1 MGKLNDSLLSGSTG
15 RTGRL
20 VVANVAGTEILR
32 VRPKKRTSGPSPKQL
47 LIQDRMKQCY
57 AFILPYKGFASLYF
71 GTKQGMRSCYNQAIT
86 NLLNAYKLD
95 FNLLTITPEYSV
107 IQFARGSLL
116 AAIPTGLSSPS
127 AGSFTVE
134 WYNNAA
140 GDPDRETDQLQLLYV
155 AEGEKSPLF
164 IENMGE
170 RRDTTLTVNI
180 PPNLQGKMIHVWI
193 TFRSQDMIQVSL
205 SSYFGSV
212 MVS

>member
-86 NLLNAYKLD
+86 NLL
-95 FNLLTITPEYSV
+95 